1 MKVKEF
7 ILSFIPGT
15 GYTMLPKKI
24 DIEDEH
30 PFDQVV
36 SSKYVKKTHEGFKFG
51 FVVSIILCISI
62 GMVGRYIVTLLAKDT
77 IDQFQFGYVVFVLLV
92 SILAFGQFHDA
103 YIYKTQKW
111 VQAIAA
117 ISMGTFFQSII
128 DTGFQFLK

>member
-15 GYTMLPKKI
+15 GYTMLPKPSEI
-24 DIEDEH
+24 DSEH

-36 SSKYVKKTHEGFKFG
+36 SSKYVKKTHDGYKLG
-51 FVVSIILCISI
+51 FVISIILCISI
-62 GMVGRYIVTLLAKDT
+62 GMVGRYVVTLLARGNL
-77 IDQFQFGYVVFVLLV
+77 DQFQIGYVAFALLV

-103 YIYKTQKW
+103 YIHKTQKW

-117 ISMGTFFQSII
+117 ISMGTFFQSLI
-128 DTGFQFLK
+128 DTGFLFLK